1 MAYTPTTWNNDDV
14 ITAEKLNKM
23 EKGIEDAQNPTAYT
37 LPAASKTA
45 LGGVKQAALV
55 AEAAGE
61 NVTKAEFKALLD
73 ALKAAGQ
80 MASK

>member
-1 MAYTPTTWNNDDV
+1 MAYTKNVWNDSDL